1 MIEGGVST
9 SWLFFKIA
17 VLLCFGA
24 HGFNASATNPIVTI
38 SPKEIILGFTKD
50 LSVDCSFRQGSV
62 PSVSSL
68 ISLVLTHRRKNGH
81 GYQHQVSVSSSG
93 GLLNSNFLQG
103 TSSGIINNRGISYVK
118 VIWKNPRHDSA
129 GVYKCDAHG
138 IDTLGRPVTFSTNS
152 SVETST
158 PSIDMVIL
166 EVRLIK
172 DLLEDLQLKLNNSE
186 SSFNGQIK
194 LIVSNV
200 SQLQSQT
207 SNSANQLLSE
217 LNSLKNS
224 VSQLQVRVF
233 SSISQLQSQTSNSVN
248 QIWSEINS
256 MKSSISQHQSRISNH
271 EILISTIRRQQDK
284 AKASLDAAR
293 SALFHSSSYFHGR
306 RYFLTRSASFF
317 NPSYGQSTCAT
328 YGGYLT
334 ELDSQSELNFVRSF
348 VTSYGSSYFA
358 VMMGATD
365 EGHEGRWIN
374 THSRTSVVHLWH
386 PRQPDNAEGRE
397 HCSCLWKRF
406 GFAMNDCPCYYT
418 STEVGFLCEIPD

>member
-1 MIEGGVST
+1 MKVLSSYQLFCSSCFHFWGLKMIEGGVST

-81 GYQHQVSVSSSG
+81 GYQHKVSVSSSG

-233 SSISQLQSQTSNSVN
+233 SSISQLHADRAVSKLALALSCCRLITKFDLLNLM
-248 QIWSEINS
+248 SE
-256 MKSSISQHQSRISNH
+256 
-271 EILISTIRRQQDK
+271 
-284 AKASLDAAR
+284 
-293 SALFHSSSYFHGR
+293 
-306 RYFLTRSASFF
+306 
-317 NPSYGQSTCAT
+317 TCAT

-374 THSRTSVVHLWH
+374 MHSRTSVVHLWH

-406 GFAMNDCPCYYT
+406 GFAMNDCPCYYS

>member
-1 MIEGGVST
+1 MIEGEVST

-103 TSSGIINNRGISYVK
+103 TSSGIINNRGISYVR

-138 IDTLGRPVTFSTNS
+138 IDTIGRPVTFSTNT

-186 SSFNGQIK
+186 SSFSGQIK
-194 LIVSNV
+194 LI
-200 SQLQSQT
+200 
-207 SNSANQLLSE
+207 
-217 LNSLKNS
+217 
-224 VSQLQVRVF
+224 LQVRVF

-271 EILISTIRRQQDK
+271 EILISNIRRQQDK

-293 SALFHSSSYFHGR
+293 SALFHSSSYFNGR

-374 THSRTSVVHLWH
+374 MHSRTSVVHLWH